1 MFDKKKDG
9 DTLWAPEPIAI
20 PPKKEEFQ
28 TQYMGKWVYGADRA
42 KLIDIIKS
50 TPKLARTAGSAERIA
65 DHLLANGVRVKHDDD
80 FVARLSH
87 NGQQVD
93 IRFEANQV
101 AGVMEL
107 NGEKINVYIASEKAE
122 QLGRLDVSTLAE
134 RKRTDSIIKRIFTL
148 IEV

>member
-1 MFDKKKDG
+1 M
-9 DTLWAPEPIAI
+9 
-20 PPKKEEFQ
+20 
-28 TQYMGKWVYGADRA
+28 YGADRA
-42 KLIDIIKS
+42 KLIDLIKS
-50 TPKLARTAGSAERIA
+50 TPKLAHSFGSAERIA

-87 NGQQVD
+87 NGQHVD
-93 IRFEANQV
+93 IHFEANQV